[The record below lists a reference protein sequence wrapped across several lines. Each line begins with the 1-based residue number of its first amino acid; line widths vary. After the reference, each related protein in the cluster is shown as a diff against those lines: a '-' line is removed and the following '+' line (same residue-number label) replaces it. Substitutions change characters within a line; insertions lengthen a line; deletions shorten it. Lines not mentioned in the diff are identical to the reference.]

1 MPDGRTIHCEV
12 LTPDGHRYVADA
24 RMVVFPAAD
33 GLVGILPGRA
43 PLVAAL
49 GAGMLT
55 ITAPGGEKD
64 EYYLARG
71 FAQVHE
77 DTMTILAD
85 ECVPVGEINPEQA
98 WDEIESAR
106 AMTQETPGA
115 AARRGRLLDAARI
128 KFRLAQRYRS
138 RLRRQRGEAA
148 RADGDL
154 DFD

>member
-1 MPDGRTIHCEV
+1 MPDGRTFHCEV
-12 LTPDGHRYVADA
+12 LTPEGRYYAADV

-43 PLVAAL
+43 PLVAEL

-71 FAQVHE
+71 FAQVRE

-85 ECVPVGEINPEQA
+85 ECLPLAEIDPEQA

-106 AMTQETPGA
+106 AMPQDTPGA
-115 AARRGRLLDAARI
+115 VARRGRLLDAART
-128 KFRLAQRYRS
+128 KFRLAQKHRS
-138 RLRRQRGEAA
+138 RLKRQRGEAA
-148 RADGDL
+148 MAEADL
-154 DFD
+154 DLD